1 VAAGR
6 AEAAVVAHETYRDLA
21 AARVILEAA
30 GAKIY
35 KLDGTE
41 FSLDD
46 YLDGERIDDH
56 LLVVAPPTFSEVR
69 SYLQE
74 TA

>member
-1 VAAGR
+1 MIAN
-6 AEAAVVAHETYRDLA
+6 ETYRDLA
-21 AARVILEAA
+21 AARIIIEAA
-30 GAKIY
+30 GGKIY
-35 KLDGTE
+35 KLDGGK

-56 LLVVAPPTFSEVR
+56 LLVAGPDTYSEVR

-74 TA
+74 IA